1 MDHHGYIGGMLL
13 HMTPSSSKQL
23 NSFTGSAL
31 IFKSKRS
38 HILVG
43 DKKFSCSVW
52 NLFFFHCLASLD
64 CRLASLATRLF

>member
-1 MDHHGYIGGMLL
+1 MDHHGYIWGMLL

-43 DKKFSCSVW
+43 DKKFPVQFGT
-52 NLFFFHCLASLD
+52 FFSLPGKFG
-64 CRLASLATRLF
+64 LQAGSLATRLF

>member
-1 MDHHGYIGGMLL
+1 MDHHGYIWGMLL

-43 DKKFSCSVW
+43 DKKIFLFS
-52 NLFFFHCLASLD
+52 LEPFSLPGKFG
-64 CRLASLATRLF
+64 LQAGSLATRLF